1 MADWIQWFCSM
12 EGHDF
17 FCEVDRSF
25 IGTIFIFSRARRRRK
40 SKSVLT
46 TTNTKKTE
54 SRFNLYGINTE
65 VTNFNEGLNIILD
78 YVSSDSSSADDWNR
92 DDWSRKEWMDLYGR
106 IHARFILTAR
116 GQQLML
122 QKYLSEEFGRCPRVY
137 CEGHPVL
144 PVGLSN
150 KPGKHRVMAFCPKC
164 QDVFIPPNTLAA
176 RYVDGAYFGSTFPHF
191 FLMQYPD
198 HVPPRPDVTYSPRI
212 FGYKIHSSSPAFQAP
227 VAAIKDS
234 TLEDKDQ
241 KNFQTNMKNT
251 KKRKNDTADAMVI
264 EELDDEA
271 ANSKVGRKS

>member
-1 MADWIQWFCSM
+1 M

-25 IGTIFIFSRARRRRK
+25 I
-40 SKSVLT
+40 
-46 TTNTKKTE
+46 E
-54 SRFNLYGINTE
+54 SRFNLYGIQSE
-65 VTNFNEGLNIILD
+65 VSNFNDGLNIILD

-122 QKYLSEEFGRCPRVY
+122 QKLRNEEFGRCPRVY

-144 PVGLSN
+144 PVGLSDT
-150 KPGKHRVMAFCPKC
+150 PGKHRVMTYCPKC

-176 RYVDGAYFGSTFPHF
+176 RYVDGAYFGTTFPHF

-198 HVPPRPDVTYSPRI
+198 HVPPRPERKYTPRV
-212 FGYKIHSSSPAFQAP
+212 FGYRIHKSSPSYQLAASTSGTNDNASNDVEDDVKVP
-227 VAAIKDS
+227 KTSSNHGGVADPVIEPMDEDEVTPKNESKMAVAASSDPNS
-234 TLEDKDQ
+234 G
-241 KNFQTNMKNT
+241 TN
-251 KKRKNDTADAMVI
+251 
-264 EELDDEA
+264 
-271 ANSKVGRKS
+271 NSSGSKPGEKA